1 MKPQV
6 STSPVSEA
14 LIFDCDGTLA
24 DTMPAHHQAW
34 QNTLAGLGASFPVE
48 RFYAL
53 AGVPTRDIARLLADE
68 YALTIDPEVLA
79 ARKEKAYLDSMPVV
93 KPIEKVVA
101 IARAARGR
109 IPIAVASGSHR
120 GVVELTL
127 DQIGVRDWFPVVVAA
142 EDTTRHKPEPDVFL
156 LAAERLGVPPE
167 ICVVYEDA
175 DLGIEAARRAG
186 MRYVDI
192 RRL

>member
-1 MKPQV
+1 M
-6 STSPVSEA
+6 TSHDTPPPDA

-34 QNTLAGLGASFPVE
+34 QDTLGALGASFPLE

-53 AGVPTRDIARLLADE
+53 AGVPTRKIARLLADE
-68 YALTIDPEVLA
+68 YGLTIDPDELA
-79 ARKEKAYLDSMPVV
+79 RRKEDAFLHSMPAVR
-93 KPIEKVVA
+93 PIEKVVA
-101 IARAARGR
+101 IARAGLGQV
-109 IPIAVASGSHR
+109 PMAVASGSHR
-120 GVVELTL
+120 RVVEMTL
-127 DQIGVRDWFPVVVAA
+127 AQLGIASWFPVVVAA

-156 LAAERLGVPPE
+156 EAARQLGVPPAT
-167 ICVVYEDA
+167 CVVYEDA

-186 MRYVDI
+186 MRFVDI